1 MNAVVHQPARQVV
14 PYQDAIGKAKEKFIK
29 ISGDDKVFD
38 RESMF
43 AMQMITKTD
52 FAIKTANNN
61 PMSVRMAMV
70 NVASTGLTLNPA
82 NAYAYLVPR
91 DNAIMLDI
99 SYKGLIKIATDT
111 GSVEW
116 VRADL
121 VYEADDFT
129 YHGPATMPQHKAN
142 PFKGRG
148 APIGVYCI
156 AKTHGGDILTEVMD
170 MAELEKIRGK
180 SMSYIKHKSGPWV
193 EWFDQMAK
201 KAIIKRASKTWPYT
215 DRMDKLTEAIELA
228 NKAEGDYDLEAT
240 AVRLVDEKQ
249 AANIRDA
256 LDAGNVNA
264 SALLPL
270 YEVEAIEALPAGR
283 YAEVMATI
291 AEASRAAA

>member
-1 MNAVVHQPARQVV
+1 MNAVVHQPRQAV
-14 PYQDAIGKAKEKFIK
+14 PYQDAIGKAKEKFVK

-121 VYEADDFT
+121 VYADDEFT

-142 PFKGRG
+142 PFRSRG

-180 SMSYIKHKSGPWV
+180 SLSYIKHKSGPWV

-256 LDAGNVNA
+256 LEAGNVNA
-264 SALLPL
+264 TALLPL

-291 AEASRAAA
+291 AEASRATA

>member
-1 MNAVVHQPARQVV
+1 MSAVVHQPRQVV
-14 PYQDAIGKAKEKFIK
+14 PYQDAIGKAKEKFVR

-121 VYEADDFT
+121 VYADDEFT

-142 PFKGRG
+142 PFKSRG

-180 SMSYIKHKSGPWV
+180 SLSYIKHKSGPWV

-256 LDAGNVNA
+256 LEAGNVNA

>member
-1 MNAVVHQPARQVV
+1 MNAVVQQPVRQAV
-14 PYQDAIGKAKEKFIK
+14 PYQDAIGRAKEKFIK

-121 VYEADDFT
+121 VYADDEFT

-142 PFKGRG
+142 PFKNRG

-215 DRMDKLTEAIELA
+215 ERMDKLTEAIELA

-256 LDAGNVNA
+256 LEAGNVNA
-264 SALLPL
+264 TALLPL
-270 YEVEAIEALPAGR
+270 YEVEAIEALPASR